1 MGTDITRI
9 MVEGM
14 DPKVTVHLH
23 TEATEHLTEV
33 ITPQV
38 MEDTTRIARDT
49 EVPLRWLRRP
59 QVRRLWRL
67 RRPQVW
73 RLWRL
78 RRPQVWW
85 LWRIWRH
92 KFGGYGGFGGHKF
105 GGYGGHKSGGGYG
118 DYESDSTASQEEH

>member
-1 MGTDITRI
+1 MGETIILVADTEITDITRI

-49 EVPLRWLRRP
+49 EVPLTVVTEAISSEVMAVMEATSLEAMAVTEAASLVVMEASEL
-59 QVRRLWRL
+59 QVWRLWRL

-73 RLWRL
+73 RLWKPQIWWRL
-78 RRPQVWW
+78 W
-85 LWRIWRH
+85 
-92 KFGGYGGFGGHKF
+92 
-105 GGYGGHKSGGGYG
+105 
-118 DYESDSTASQEEH
+118 